1 MCLCSGWFPLLFSQ
15 LGLSTL
21 PSINVDVHLHP
32 SPSCLH
38 KNPSLHLAF
47 HPLSV
52 CVCAG
57 LRPNRLDNRR
67 RACEKLWWHERERQK
82 MQPFFPVITDR
93 IRCTFWREPICNHI
107 GHRWQ
112 DTVPR
117 TWFPQIENC
126 LGRLVLKPPFCKV
139 YLSMYIYI
147 YVYIYRWVS
156 FSCCLFLELAWHY
169 QLWAQP
175 PTPEGM
181 GGKGKGK
188 KGGGLLACRLF
199 QWATGF
205 NSWYPVPRLLLEH
218 FSWVSPDVRWRW
230 DRTTTAPMD
239 EERGQE
245 RPGRG
250 GSKIKMARNTNVDG
264 GFKVVRLWGVHCH
277 VWLLELSDKSNDV
290 LLFVPSFPADADCW
304 QVEGKV
310 VVAKE
315 VVVVAAWGWPWEC
328 PAWAWECL
336 EWVWGWECLEWV
348 WAWAC
353 LEACL
358 QEAAVCGESVMRI
371 WTCSANLTCCLS

>member
-1 MCLCSGWFPLLFSQ
+1 
-15 LGLSTL
+15 
-21 PSINVDVHLHP
+21 
-32 SPSCLH
+32 
-38 KNPSLHLAF
+38 
-47 HPLSV
+47 
-52 CVCAG
+52 
-57 LRPNRLDNRR
+57 
-67 RACEKLWWHERERQK
+67 

-230 DRTTTAPMD
+230 DRTTTVPMD

-315 VVVVAAWGWPWEC
+315 VVVVAAWGWAWEC
-328 PAWAWECL
+328 PAWAWAWECL